1 MAAGLVKYMRR
12 QSQQLRRQTRGKR
25 RGAALLISMFIVF
38 IVAILTVNVLDTET
52 LEFAALRNSIEYE
65 KALYLANAGV
75 HHVAAELESN
85 STWRGTVSEGS
96 YPADNTYTA
105 TAVSGT
111 NNTVIVTARG
121 ASGGIIRTVT
131 ATIEL

>member
-1 MAAGLVKYMRR
+1 MRI
-12 QSQQLRRQTRGKR
+12 QSQHIRRHAREGR
-25 RGAALLISMFIVF
+25 RGAALLICMFIVF
-38 IVAILTVNVLDTET
+38 IVTILTVNVLDTET

-75 HHVAAELESN
+75 HHAAAELESS

-111 NNTVIVTARG
+111 NNTVVVTAKG